1 VAFLQQS
8 PYIPVTTKKNKTMA
22 PIKHTVKILAIEE
35 VTHNVRRIV
44 TEKPNGYEFKPGQA
58 TEVSINKPGWKDEAR
73 PFTFTSLEENPCL
86 EFTIKV
92 YDDHDGVTKQVG
104 QLKRG
109 DELIIRDVW
118 GAIRYEGPGFFIAGG
133 AGVTPFIA
141 IIRMLESQD
150 RLNGN
155 KLLFSNKTGDDIIL
169 EGEFTRILGDDFI
182 NTLTEQQAE
191 GYDHRFMDKQYLREK
206 IHDFSKHFYVCGPPK
221 MVEDIQQHLSELG
234 AESSSIVFEQ

>member
-1 VAFLQQS
+1 
-8 PYIPVTTKKNKTMA
+8 MA

-44 TEKPNGYEFKPGQA
+44 TEKPAGYEFKAGQA
-58 TEVSINKPGWKDEAR
+58 TEVSVNKPGWENEAR
-73 PFTFTSLEENPCL
+73 PFTFTSLVENPCL

-92 YDDHDGVTKQVG
+92 YDDHDGVTNQVG
-104 QLKRG
+104 KLQRG
-109 DELIIRDVW
+109 DELILRDVW

-141 IIRMLESQD
+141 IIRMLENQD

-155 KLLFSNKTGDDIIL
+155 KLLFSNKTEDDIIL
-169 EGEFTRILGDDFI
+169 KGELTRILGADFI
-182 NTLTEQQAE
+182 NTLTQKSAN
-191 GYDHRFMDKQYLREK
+191 GYDNRYMDKQYLREK
-206 IHDFSKHFYVCGPPK
+206 IHDFSKHFYVCGPSK

-234 AESSSIVFEQ
+234 AESSSIVLEE